1 MRKVFLLPQL
11 YPMKY
16 TNFWGMLCL
25 TCAVVSCVPQR
36 KYAEL
41 EALRNTTLEENK
53 TLRAEADKLAAQN
66 SELQSERDTYKKEAE
81 QLASDTARLGRDY
94 RQLRTQYDKI
104 IELNDILAAQ
114 RTNLLAQTTD
124 ENKRLATD
132 LQQLQTVLQKREE
145 LASMLER
152 DLKEKELT
160 LIEKQKRLDELEKLL
175 SDQQAASKQLK
186 NKLEQALLGFRD
198 KGLTVSEKNGK
209 VYVSMEAKLLF
220 ASGSTEVD
228 AQGRKAL
235 NDIGKAIEN
244 EATLEIMVEGH
255 TDTDPLNGT
264 AYPKDNWDLSVLR
277 ATEVVKILLSTSK
290 VKPTILSAAGRSE
303 YYPINPKD
311 KSKNRRI
318 EIILQPKLDE
328 LYKIIQQP

>member
-1 MRKVFLLPQL
+1 
-11 YPMKY
+11 MKM
-16 TNFWGMLCL
+16 TNFLYLIGCM
-25 TCAVVSCVPQR
+25 VVLASCVPQR

-53 TLRAEADKLAAQN
+53 TLRAEADKLVAQN
-66 SELQSERDTYKKEAE
+66 SELLSQRDIFKKEAE
-81 QLASDTARLGRDY
+81 QLANDTARLGRDY

-114 RTNLLAQTTD
+114 RTNLLTQTTD

-145 LASMLER
+145 LATVL
-152 DLKEKELT
+152 EKELKGKELA
-160 LIEKQKRLDELEKLL
+160 LIEKQRRLDELEKLL
-175 SDQQAASKQLK
+175 SDQQAASTQLK
-186 NKLEQALLGFRD
+186 KKLEEALLGFKD

-220 ASGSTEVD
+220 ASGSTDVD

-235 NDIGKAIEN
+235 VDIGKAIES
-244 EATLEIMVEGH
+244 EGTLEIMVEGH
-255 TDTDPLNGT
+255 TDTDPLNGS

-277 ATEVVKILLSTSK
+277 ATEVIKILLSTSK
-290 VKPTILSAAGRSE
+290 VKPSVLSAAGRSE
-303 YYPINPKD
+303 YYPINSKD

>member
-1 MRKVFLLPQL
+1 
-11 YPMKY
+11 MKY
-16 TNFWGMLCL
+16 TNFFVMIGV
-25 TCAVVSCVPQR
+25 AFGIISCVPQR

-66 SELQSERDTYKKEAE
+66 TELQSERDTYKKEAE
-81 QLASDTARLGRDY
+81 QLANDTSRLGRDY

-114 RTNLLAQTTD
+114 RTNLLSQTTD
-124 ENKRLATD
+124 ENKRLASD

-145 LASMLER
+145 LALVLEKE
-152 DLKEKELT
+152 LKEKELT
-160 LIEKQKRLDELEKLL
+160 LIEKQRRLDELEKLL
-175 SDQQAASKQLK
+175 SDQQAASTQLK
-186 NKLEQALLGFRD
+186 KKLEQALLGFKD

-235 NDIGKAIEN
+235 ADIGKAIEG
-244 EATLEIMVEGH
+244 EGTLEIMVEGH
-255 TDTDPLNGT
+255 TDTDPLNGA

-277 ATEVVKILLSTSK
+277 ATEVVKILLATSK
-290 VKPTILSAAGRSE
+290 VKPTVLSAAGRSE
-303 YYPINPKD
+303 YYPLNAKD

>member
-1 MRKVFLLPQL
+1 MKSMKL
-11 YPMKY
+11 YWWLGCIY
-16 TNFWGMLCL
+16 ILS
-25 TCAVVSCVPQR
+25 SCVPQR

-41 EALRNTTLEENK
+41 EASRNATLEENK

-66 SELQSERDTYKKEAE
+66 SELQSERDTYKKEAD
-81 QLASDTARLGRDY
+81 QLASDTSRLGRDY

-114 RTNLLAQTTD
+114 RTNLLTQTTD

-145 LASMLER
+145 LATVLER
-152 DLKEKELT
+152 ELKDKERALV
-160 LIEKQKRLDELEKLL
+160 EKQRRLDELEKLL
-175 SDQQAASKQLK
+175 SDQQDASTQLK
-186 NKLEQALLGFRD
+186 KKLENALLGFKD

-228 AQGRKAL
+228 SQGRKAL
-235 NDIGKAIEN
+235 VDVAKAIES
-244 EATLEIMVEGH
+244 EGTLEIMVEGH

-277 ATEVVKILLSTSK
+277 ATEVVKIILASSK

-303 YYPINPKD
+303 YYPINASD

>member
-1 MRKVFLLPQL
+1 MKKLNYLLSTFAL
-11 YPMKY
+11 M
-16 TNFWGMLCL
+16 TLI
-25 TCAVVSCVPQR
+25 SCVPQR

-53 TLRAEADKLAAQN
+53 TLRAEADKLAALN

-81 QLASDTARLGRDY
+81 QLSADTARLGREY

-145 LASMLER
+145 LAMLLEK
-152 DLKEKELT
+152 DLKEKEQT
-160 LIEKQKRLDELEKLL
+160 LAEKQKRLDELERLL
-175 SDQQAASKQLK
+175 SDQQMASTQLRK
-186 NKLEQALLGFRD
+186 KLEQALLGFKD

-220 ASGSTEVD
+220 ASGSTQVD

-235 NDIGKAIEN
+235 ADIGKAIEG
-244 EATLEIMVEGH
+244 EGTMEIMVEGH
-255 TDTDPLNGT
+255 TDTDALNST
-264 AYPKDNWDLSVLR
+264 VYPRDNWDLSVLR
-277 ATEVVKILLSTSK
+277 ATEVIKILLASSK
-290 VKPTILSAAGRSE
+290 VKPTVLTAAGRSE
-303 YYPINPKD
+303 YYPVNTSD

-318 EIILQPKLDE
+318 EIIIQPKLDE

>member
-1 MRKVFLLPQL
+1 MKSMKL
-11 YPMKY
+11 YWWLSCIY
-16 TNFWGMLCL
+16 VLS
-25 TCAVVSCVPQR
+25 SCVPQR

-41 EALRNTTLEENK
+41 EASRNATLEENK

-66 SELQSERDTYKKEAE
+66 SELQSERDTYKKEAD
-81 QLASDTARLGRDY
+81 QLASDTSRLGRDY

-114 RTNLLAQTTD
+114 RTNLLTQTTD
-124 ENKRLATD
+124 ENKRLAND

-145 LASMLER
+145 LATVLER
-152 DLKEKELT
+152 ELKDKERALV
-160 LIEKQKRLDELEKLL
+160 EKQRRLDELEKLL
-175 SDQQAASKQLK
+175 SDQQDASTQLK
-186 NKLEQALLGFRD
+186 KKLENALLGFKD

-228 AQGRKAL
+228 SQGRKAL
-235 NDIGKAIEN
+235 VDVANAIES
-244 EATLEIMVEGH
+244 EGTLEIMVEGH

-277 ATEVVKILLSTSK
+277 ATEVVKIILASSK

-303 YYPINPKD
+303 YYPINASD

>member
-1 MRKVFLLPQL
+1 MKKLNYLLSTFAL
-11 YPMKY
+11 M
-16 TNFWGMLCL
+16 TLI
-25 TCAVVSCVPQR
+25 SCVPQR

-53 TLRAEADKLAAQN
+53 TLRAEADKLAALN

-81 QLASDTARLGRDY
+81 QLSADTARLGREY

-145 LASMLER
+145 LAMLLEK
-152 DLKEKELT
+152 DLKEKEHT
-160 LIEKQKRLDELEKLL
+160 LAEKQKRLDELERLL
-175 SDQQAASKQLK
+175 SDQQMASTQLRK
-186 NKLEQALLGFRD
+186 KLEQALLGFKD

-220 ASGSTEVD
+220 ASGSTQVD

-235 NDIGKAIEN
+235 ADIGKAIEG
-244 EATLEIMVEGH
+244 EGTMEIMVEGH
-255 TDTDPLNGT
+255 TDTDALNST
-264 AYPKDNWDLSVLR
+264 VYPRDNWDLSVLR
-277 ATEVVKILLSTSK
+277 ATEVIKILLASSK
-290 VKPTILSAAGRSE
+290 VKPTVLTAAGRSE
-303 YYPINPKD
+303 YYPVNTSD

-318 EIILQPKLDE
+318 EIIIQPKLDE